1 MAKKRDYDEK
11 EPGQQFEEIEEAQRV
26 YRRKTR
32 RNRGKGKPKK
42 PRKKID
48 VIEKSKQRDKEEL
61 RKLGNDAR
69 KNRPQQ

>member
-1 MAKKRDYDEK
+1 MAKKRDYGKK
-11 EPGQQFEEIEEAQRV
+11 EPGQQLEEIEEAQRE

-32 RNRGKGKPKK
+32 RNRGKAKPKM

-61 RKLGNDAR
+61 KKLGDDAL
-69 KNRPQQ
+69 KHRPQQ